1 MFLKKIFN
9 LLIFIFLSFF
19 ITACSV
25 NNNQLQVNQKKIY
38 EKEPI
43 TPQLKNE
50 INQILQLI
58 KQNNLALINSKYIHP
73 INGYYDVTKFE
84 YKNIFEIKNS
94 ISELNNEIDSF
105 EIKTEKV
112 TFNCSPLDDS
122 LYGWDK
128 EGVFLNSQTTPFITK
143 IMEEANI
150 LQTNRFKKE
159 EIEKADF
166 IEQTSYEV
174 IIPYNIIFY
183 ITKLENNW
191 YITLIDNVTTDCSR

>member
-58 KQNNLALINSKYIHP
+58 KQNNLALLNSKYIHP

-84 YKNIFEIKNS
+84 YKNIFEIRNS

>member
-1 MFLKKIFN
+1 MFLKKISN

-58 KQNNLALINSKYIHP
+58 KQNNLALLNSKYIHP

-183 ITKLENNW
+183 MTKLENNW

>member
-1 MFLKKIFN
+1 MFLKRIFN

-58 KQNNLALINSKYIHP
+58 KQNNLALLNSKYIHP

>member
-58 KQNNLALINSKYIHP
+58 KQNNLALLNSKYIHP